1 MNSHVIKLCF
11 NDSYGGTANDD
22 AIALKY
28 TIDYPR
34 IELHP
39 YDTHKF
45 KIYYSDDKIEA
56 KYEFNKCI
64 EMRALSRQSRD
75 LIALAIKCFSAHTY
89 FINSKI
95 ISNLN
100 KDSKTEESKGNL
112 ETTISAVLL
121 ELEFVKRELYNQ
133 IGVVKCLDEEKG
145 KLKEDMRKMEDEM
158 ATTIESYKNILTSFE
173 QDDQTDV
180 VKLRKEMLQM
190 TKQIEELEKDRQRI
204 GAENVILED
213 EKKLFKTKLEE

>member
-1 MNSHVIKLCF
+1 M
-11 NDSYGGTANDD
+11 
-22 AIALKY
+22 
-28 TIDYPR
+28 
-34 IELHP
+34 
-39 YDTHKF
+39 
-45 KIYYSDDKIEA
+45 EA

-100 KDSKTEESKGNL
+100 KDEKPQELKGSL

-133 IGVVKCLDEEKG
+133 IGISKELEGEKK
-145 KLKEDMRKMEDEM
+145 KLKDDMRKMEEEM
-158 ATTIESYKNILTSFE
+158 AVTIESYKNILESFE
-173 QDDQTDV
+173 QDDQTDI
-180 VKLRKEMLQM
+180 VKVRREMLSM
-190 TKQIEELEKDRQRI
+190 TKQIEALEKERQTVLDK
-204 GAENVILED
+204 NVIIED
-213 EKKLFKTKLEE
+213 ERKQLKSKIDEYRKIESSLREEIEMVSNSMGVPK